1 MPGRRGA
8 VCPHCVWVFLLLD
21 HGPCHTLQQTG
32 GATPVR
38 LCLLPL
44 FPCLDIGGLTL
55 LRRRHRNIRILLM
68 IPVYCLVAWVGTF
81 FYKHSVYYSVIGD
94 CYEAFTISAFF
105 ALMCHYLAP
114 DLHSQKEYFRGIAPQ
129 PWVWPV
135 TWFQKC
141 GGWRKIWRT
150 PRSGLTWFNVR
161 TTRGWGSDG
170 TFANGCHPPRSYGYR
185 SSSIASCGCS

>member
-1 MPGRRGA
+1 MWPDGITFHNLCLVVGGVFALIACGFSFYLIMGHATHYSKPEEQRQY
-8 VCPHCVWVFLLLD
+8 VFLF
-21 HGPCHTLQQTG
+21 
-32 GATPVR
+32 
-38 LCLLPL
+38 LPL
-44 FPCLDIGGLTL
+44 FLCLEIGGLTL
-55 LRRRHRNIRILLM
+55 LRRRYRNIRILLM
-68 IPVYCLVAWVGTF
+68 IPVYCIVAWVGTF

-161 TTRGWGSDG
+161 MTGDG
-170 TFANGCHPPRSYGYR
+170 D
-185 SSSIASCGCS
+185 